1 MTQENNKKG
10 KKNYGKE
17 RVNPFEEKV
26 TVILNRNN
34 DTSGYQKFLLDEL
47 DTLVQNELKS
57 ISKTQMRNIFDLI
70 KSCDTVEQ
78 MNMIKPKL
86 MYTAGRLTGTG
97 KNYLLHLSKVVFEV
111 KNDAELNAVKKY
123 IETVLAYHKYYAVK

>member
-1 MTQENNKKG
+1 MTRENNKKE
-10 KKNYGKE
+10 KKYYSKE
-17 RVNPFEEKV
+17 RVNPFDDKNLL
-26 TVILNRNN
+26 ILNRKN
-34 DTSGYQKFLLDEL
+34 DTSEYQKFLLDGL
-47 DTLVQNELKS
+47 DTLVQTKLKS

-86 MYTAGRLTGTG
+86 MYTAGRLTGIG
-97 KNYLLHLSKVVFEV
+97 KEYLLHLSKVAFEV
-111 KNDAELNAVKKY
+111 KNDAELDAVKKY